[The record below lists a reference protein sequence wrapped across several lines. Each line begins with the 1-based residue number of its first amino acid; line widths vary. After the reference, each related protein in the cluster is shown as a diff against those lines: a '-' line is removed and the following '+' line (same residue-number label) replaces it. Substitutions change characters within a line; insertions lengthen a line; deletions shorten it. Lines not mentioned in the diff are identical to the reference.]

1 LAHFAHHILRLDRV
15 TVRHGRVLALENV
28 SAAIP
33 CGGATVVVGP
43 NGAGK
48 STLLRAI
55 LGWHPLADGEIRI
68 GDTHTHHALPRFAYL
83 PQAHAVDW
91 DFPVTVREVV
101 EQGRWPALRPW
112 ARLGAA
118 DRAAVDRAMAE
129 LEITAL
135 AKRPLQALSGGQRQR
150 VFLARAL
157 AQGADVFLLDEPFN
171 GLDRRAT
178 AELTHILL
186 AWRAQGRTVVAAVH
200 DLTLAREHF
209 EHALVLA
216 TRLVAAGP
224 VATTL
229 TEAHFEVAFGAVGEG
244 CAHAGGAGEAVPVP
258 RTGVFPS

>member
-1 LAHFAHHILRLDRV
+1 MPSTHHILRLDHV
-15 TVRHGRVLALENV
+15 TVRHGRTLALEAV

-33 CGGATVVVGP
+33 CGAATVLVGP

-55 LGWHPLADGEIRI
+55 LGWHPLASGEIRI
-68 GDTHTHHALPRFAYL
+68 GDQHSHHALPRFAYL

-101 EQGRWPALRPW
+101 RQGRWPALRPW
-112 ARLGAA
+112 QALGPA
-118 DRAAVDRAMAE
+118 DHAAVADALAE

-135 AKRPLQALSGGQRQR
+135 AARPLRALSGGQQQR

-157 AQGADVFLLDEPFN
+157 AQGADIFLLDEPFN
-171 GLDRRAT
+171 GLDRRAA
-178 AELTHILL
+178 AELTHMLL

-200 DLTLAREHF
+200 DLALARAHF

-224 VATTL
+224 TADALSDTHL
-229 TEAHFEVAFGAVGEG
+229 DAAFG
-244 CAHAGGAGEAVPVP
+244 PTPLNPFP
-258 RTGVFPS
+258 RTARFPA